1 MPNDDR
7 QQYQETVRER
17 PRRNGWKVATLVL
30 FISTV
35 VFATTTLLAYNHII
49 NPLVAKPTLIAT
61 QAPQQTTT
69 GPAPTSASA
78 PSSMSTVQ
86 PSAPV
91 ADGVIQ
97 ENITL
102 TCNGCNDPIRV
113 TINTVQIDNAN
124 GRMIWDNTLKD
135 VTGSNLGY
143 SFNEY
148 NLQAN
153 ASQTQIPA
161 TFSQANSNLVSNVPA
176 DIQGIFAF
184 VPSHN
189 VTYTLIVI
197 LGWSNGNPAST
208 TFDPVKITF

>member
-1 MPNDDR
+1 MKNDN
-7 QQYQETVRER
+7 YPGETHHYGRKNR
-17 PRRNGWKVATLVL
+17 WKVVTLVL

-35 VFATTTLLAYNHII
+35 ILATTTLLAYNHII
-49 NPLVAKPTLIAT
+49 NPPAARPTPIAT

-69 GPAPTSASA
+69 VPATETPTSAST

-86 PSAPV
+86 PSATV

-102 TCNGCNDPIRV
+102 TCGGCNDPIRV
-113 TINTVQIDNAN
+113 IINTVQIDNAN
-124 GRMIWDNTLKD
+124 GRMIWDTTLKD
-135 VTGSNLGY
+135 ITGSNLGY
-143 SFNEY
+143 SINEY

-153 ASQTQIPA
+153 ASQTQVPA
-161 TFSQANSNLVSNVPA
+161 TFSQGSGNLVSNVPD

-189 VTYTLIVI
+189 VIYTLTIVVNWD
-197 LGWSNGNPAST
+197 GGST